1 MGNSALVLVALG
13 AVVGVVW
20 WLSRPVAGGT
30 KINQVAGIRG

>member
-1 MGNSALVLVALG
+1 MANSALVAVAVG
-13 AVVGVVW
+13 AVVGFVW